1 MLIPIVSV
9 YILAILF
16 VLLKLTLKHKPKYE
30 LVNEVGV
37 PEGLLKYI
45 HSAVKLWGLKGTV
58 TIIKYKRKKGEVIV
72 TDGNLNFTI
81 GGLNEVKEDI
91 LG

>member
-1 MLIPIVSV
+1 MLTPIVSI

-16 VLLKLTLKHKPKYE
+16 VLLKLTLKHKSKYE
-30 LVNEVGV
+30 LVNEAGV
-37 PEGLLKYI
+37 PEELLKYI

-58 TIIKYKRKKGEVIV
+58 TVIKYKKKKGEVIV

-81 GGLNEVKEDI
+81 GGVNEIKEDT
-91 LG
+91 LV

>member
-1 MLIPIVSV
+1 MLILIVSV
-9 YILAILF
+9 YVLAISF
-16 VLLKLTLKHKPKYE
+16 VLLKLMLKHKPKYE
-30 LVNEVGV
+30 LVNEAGV
-37 PEGLLKYI
+37 PEELRKYI

-58 TIIKYKRKKGEVIV
+58 TIIKYKKKKGEVIV

>member
-1 MLIPIVSV
+1 MLIPIVSI

-16 VLLKLTLKHKPKYE
+16 VLLKLTLEDKAKYK
-30 LVNEVGV
+30 LVNEAGV
-37 PEGLLKYI
+37 PEELLKYV

-58 TIIKYKRKKGEVIV
+58 TIIKYKKKKGEAVV

-81 GGLNEVKEDI
+81 GGLKEDI
-91 LG
+91 KV

>member
-1 MLIPIVSV
+1 MLIPVVSI

-16 VLLKLTLKHKPKYE
+16 VLLKMELKYMTKYK
-30 LVNEVGV
+30 LVNEAGV
-37 PEGLLKYI
+37 PEELLKYV

-58 TIIKYKRKKGEVIV
+58 TIIKYKKKKGEVVV

-81 GGLNEVKEDI
+81 GGLKEDI
-91 LG
+91 KV

>member
-16 VLLKLTLKHKPKYE
+16 VLLKLTLKWELKYK
-30 LVNEVGV
+30 LVNEAGV
-37 PEGLLKYI
+37 PEELLKYI

-58 TIIKYKRKKGEVIV
+58 TIIKYKKKKGEVIV

-81 GGLNEVKEDI
+81 GSINEIKEDI
-91 LG
+91 HL

>member
-9 YILAILF
+9 YVLAILF
-16 VLLKLTLKHKPKYE
+16 VLLRITWKYE
-30 LVNEVGV
+30 SKYKLVNEAGV
-37 PEGLLKYI
+37 HKELLKYV

-58 TIIKYKRKKGEVIV
+58 TIIKYKKKKGEAVV

-81 GGLNEVKEDI
+81 GGLKEDI
-91 LG
+91 KV